1 MKNYSSIL
9 KLLALILSAVA
20 VICLLVANLEAIM
33 DTMDTLCGK
42 AKGKF
47 KLCRGCEWDD
57 EYEDWDDEDEYEEW
71 DL

>member
-1 MKNYSSIL
+1 
-9 KLLALILSAVA
+9 
-20 VICLLVANLEAIM
+20 M